1 MQGLTSLLI
10 LLVVTVASLARLHHK
25 SRAEISGALHHGA
38 WGKSTPLSSFKGKVI
53 VIEFLFLGS
62 QHCMRVATTL
72 NKLYEE
78 LGSRGLQPV
87 GIAFGPDATAANT
100 YLATKNLKLNYPV
113 GYADT
118 SGVDTY
124 LARGKDEV
132 LNVPQ
137 VIVIDREGLIR
148 AQSGLKP
155 GDPQLENE
163 DSLRRLLQ
171 SLLNERPSSK

>member
-1 MQGLTSLLI
+1 MEPG
-10 LLVVTVASLARLHHK
+10 
-25 SRAEISGALHHGA
+25 
-38 WGKSTPLSSFKGKVI
+38 GKSTPLSSFKGKVI

-148 AQSGLKP
+148 AQRGLKP

>member
-1 MQGLTSLLI
+1 
-10 LLVVTVASLARLHHK
+10 
-25 SRAEISGALHHGA
+25 
-38 WGKSTPLSSFKGKVI
+38 
-53 VIEFLFLGS
+53 
-62 QHCMRVATTL
+62 MRVATTL

-148 AQSGLKP
+148 AQRGLKP